1 MKRHHQNDLSEH
13 KSVTKLATIFKKE
26 NNVLIAEPEENYH
39 SQQENDN
46 KEIAQPK
53 NLYIESERIKKRER
67 WKNNKRAGAFYTE
80 IEKPYIDKK
89 GSFQWLQNGI
99 LTFNEE
105 RLVIAAQDCGIM
117 TNGLKKVCKLTDND
131 KCRFVWVQDSNGRWS
146 LYKKAQQSVQISSLD
161 NSE

>member
-1 MKRHHQNDLSEH
+1 MKKHHQNDLSEL

-26 NNVLIAEPEENYH
+26 NNILSAEPEENHH

-46 KEIAQPK
+46 QEIAQPE

-89 GSFQWLQNGI
+89 GSFQ
-99 LTFNEE
+99 
-105 RLVIAAQDCGIM
+105 
-117 TNGLKKVCKLTDND
+117 
-131 KCRFVWVQDSNGRWS
+131 
-146 LYKKAQQSVQISSLD
+146 
-161 NSE
+161 